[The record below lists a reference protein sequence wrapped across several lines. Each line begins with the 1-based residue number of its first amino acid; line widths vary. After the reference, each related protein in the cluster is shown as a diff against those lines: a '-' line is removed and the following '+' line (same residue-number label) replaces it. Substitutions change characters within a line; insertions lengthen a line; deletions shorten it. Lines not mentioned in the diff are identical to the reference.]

1 MELPLFC
8 KGNPWHTIKS
18 REFNNSLER
27 IGMDIPQCK
36 ECSDG
41 VLVPLSD
48 YGPRGSD
55 LDFKVWA
62 CINPS
67 CGFTIRIDK
76 GVMLYGLRV
85 GESKKSID
93 QPNRS

>member
-1 MELPLFC
+1 
-8 KGNPWHTIKS
+8 
-18 REFNNSLER
+18 
-27 IGMDIPQCK
+27 MDLSQCRK
-36 ECSDG
+36 CTKG

-62 CINPS
+62 CTNPM

-76 GVMLYGLRV
+76 GVIQSGLRV
-85 GESKKSID
+85 GEPKRRPE
-93 QPNRS
+93 QYRS